1 MTGSFA
7 DHWPYGI
14 FCILNNNDCMLYV
27 VQGQQQS
34 AGPQPPQPRPQPVE
48 HGAGACTG
56 PRPRAAQRQHQLRQV
71 NTGLLLAGAAGIL
84 TRDWPQRVHGQVQ
97 QLVPVLPAALPRLAQ
112 PRAAEAVRPELPQ
125 S

>member
-1 MTGSFA
+1 M
-7 DHWPYGI
+7 
-14 FCILNNNDCMLYV
+14 
-27 VQGQQQS
+27 
-34 AGPQPPQPRPQPVE
+34 E
-48 HGAGACTG
+48 HGAGARPG

-125 S
+125 SRAEASGQPPQPGEPARGHHHHHHHPPVQGQQCLVKLAAVAAADK